1 MIRTYVPLFACL
13 VLFVWASNLEE
24 ISLYKAG
31 PRIFDPQRPDSR
43 KCIWIIKVKNASVD
57 SRKNFSTKCRMFS
70 LKCGVVLWE
79 VISMKQLID
88 SFINFN
94 LNRKW
99 NWLNYL
105 FTFSF
110 RPEGIVFVQ
119 DDTFMI
125 FPFLEGINK

>member
-1 MIRTYVPLFACL
+1 MMRTYVPLFACL

-31 PRIFDPQRPDSR
+31 PRILDPQRPDSR
-43 KCIWIIKVKNASVD
+43 KWIWIIQVRNENMNW
-57 SRKNFSTKCRMFS
+57 RKNFFTKCRMFS

-79 VISMKQLID
+79 VISMKQLIY

-99 NWLNYL
+99 NW
-105 FTFSF
+105 FTFL
-110 RPEGIVFVQ
+110 
-119 DDTFMI
+119 
-125 FPFLEGINK
+125 PFLSLQNGSSLCKITPLWSSHS